1 MDFNADNNSIF
12 EDLKNQAATSPP
24 TEIPSMPAPPQESL
38 LGNFI
43 NSVKNKLEEAK
54 LKKLE
59 DKTFEDLN
67 KLVDTNSETLIILK
81 SFGCKII
88 VRAINLVEV
97 NCEEFQLKGFMHLND
112 DGVEMDENC
121 KQIFKTISEIIS
133 GGYRIDEILSK
144 YESEEFYPYGEIEQI
159 TITYKGQEIKASKGT
174 LMNPKGETKRIIFY
188 KGYEILPDDELAE

>member
-1 MDFNADNNSIF
+1 MDFDADNNSIF
-12 EDLKNQAATSPP
+12 EDLKNQAAPP
-24 TEIPSMPAPPQESL
+24 PPMEIPPMPAPPQESL

-54 LKKLE
+54 LKRLE
-59 DKTFEDLN
+59 DKNFEDLN
-67 KLVDTNSETLIILK
+67 NLVDTNSETLIILK
-81 SFGCKII
+81 SFGCKIT
-88 VRAINLVEV
+88 VRATNLVEV
-97 NCEEFQLKGFMHLND
+97 DCDEFQLKGFMHIND

-121 KQIFKTISEIIS
+121 QQIFKTISEIIS